1 MSTTPTQST
10 TGPEF
15 TTTTELFTTANAP
28 RTFDPFNTNDCPGMF
43 NDRWQDTGDGPES
56 R

>member
-15 TTTTELFTTANAP
+15 PTTPEQFTIENAP

-43 NDRWQDTGDGPES
+43 EDRWQDNGDGPAS
-56 R
+56 Q